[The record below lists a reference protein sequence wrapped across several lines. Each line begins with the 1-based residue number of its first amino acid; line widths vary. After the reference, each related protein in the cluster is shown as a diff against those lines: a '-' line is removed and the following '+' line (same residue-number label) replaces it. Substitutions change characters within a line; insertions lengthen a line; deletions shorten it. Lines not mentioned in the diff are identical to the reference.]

1 MEAALLPVD
10 AGFQFSTDDFNDEW
24 EKLETTIDTV
34 EDLEKDPL
42 DDQMGPW
49 AHKQYLDKYS
59 WKDEDGEPIEV
70 WPDTAYRV
78 VRHELGALG
87 YTDHDPEF
95 QALVKLIIERKLLPG
110 GRKLAQAGRQFHQTN
125 NCFLYRC
132 EDSREG
138 WADLVRKS
146 ILSLSCG
153 GGIGVVY
160 SDVRPNNTRIKKT
173 GGVATGP
180 LSPANMV
187 YEIARHVMQGGQRR
201 CLPVDTFV
209 HLERGLVPIQNV
221 QIGDQVMTYDGYH
234 TVQGNISQ
242 GQQQTILINTQ
253 MGDFECTPNHRVAVL
268 ANTLGDYDW
277 KEAQNLTKGDRMIF
291 VPQPIEGIETSL
303 PDWKYTKP
311 KMSTT
316 CKDIIIPELD
326 LEMAWFIG
334 LLHGDGCVSV
344 RVKDGYNGGSVS
356 IAAAHDLPDVADE
369 AERQLSRF
377 GTNVM
382 RREGDGKCWDIG
394 TKSWQLANYLSQIK
408 KPNESIEIPDFIL
421 QGTISIRAAYVAGL
435 FDADGSVSSR
445 PVCIAASVYPTYLRQ
460 VQALCASLG
469 LATRLKMVRPA
480 KDNWQSLYHLNVTDK
495 RHVERFAFLMSGV
508 AHKEVVLQS
517 TPQFSYAI
525 SAGMGKEE
533 KIHHGLG
540 MKNYDADI
548 AMQRFE
554 DYNGEQSYTPVKVKG
569 IQAGRVIDTY
579 DIEVEGR
586 NEFVAEGMLV
596 HNSAIWGGL
605 HWNHPD
611 VFDWI
616 HCKDWSDE
624 VRAAKAVD
632 QHAHAEMDMTNI
644 SVILDT
650 EFFEAYKNDDHPQH
664 ELAHRVYWETTAN
677 MVKNGEPGFS
687 IDAGENEG
695 ENLRNACTELCSSD
709 DSDVCN
715 LGSINLARVKTLD
728 EFKEIIRLA
737 TLLLLAGTVYSDV
750 PHSEII
756 GTREK
761 NRRLGLG
768 LMGLHEW
775 LLVRGYRYE
784 MVPELRE
791 WLAEYE
797 KSTEIASKWADQHNL
812 SRPVKTRAIAPN
824 GTIGI
829 VAETTTSAEPIFCVA
844 YKRRF
849 LDMDRLW
856 KYQYVID
863 PTAYHLIEEMGVA
876 PDDIEDA
883 YSLAYNIERRIK
895 FQADLQDYVDHG
907 ISSTLNLPYP
917 IVDEAEVKDFGD
929 TLMKYLPRLRGV
941 TAYPNG
947 SRSGQPLEAV
957 DYKQAIG
964 KAGLTFEDSRD
975 EACVGGACG
984 V

>member
-1 MEAALLPVD
+1 MEAALLPAD
-10 AGFQFSTDDFNDEW
+10 TEAGFQFSIDNFNDSW
-24 EKLETTIDTV
+24 ETV
-34 EDLEKDPL
+34 EEPEQDPL

-59 WKDEDGEPIEV
+59 WKDEDGEPTEV

-95 QALVKLIIERKLLPG
+95 QALVKLVVERKLLPG

-125 NCFLYRC
+125 NCFAGDTRFLTDQGMMSLVEAYATDARIQVRNRFGEWEDAQVQRFGEQELHRVIFSNGDQVDATWDHRWWQLDGSRVTTGELESVPFGVATDLPELDPEGVRHGIVYGDGTLDPGGRHSRWDVVNPEKDKILIGWFDQEDREVVVGGGAVRTYPTIRQTVRGPKVALQPAHYKSLPETYTPEYARGFIAGLLATDGNVCSRCSTTIAQEGPATARKIAEIAVAGGFVVSSVRITSKVSPYDGSEREMCTVSIKPFSTEGAVLLPSHQAELNPNQRRRGMSLSVESVESVGMAPVYCVVAPNSESFTLANGLITSNCFLYRC

-187 YEIARHVMQGGQRR
+187 NEIARHVMQGGQRR
-201 CLPVDTFV
+201 
-209 HLERGLVPIQNV
+209 
-221 QIGDQVMTYDGYH
+221 
-234 TVQGNISQ
+234 
-242 GQQQTILINTQ
+242 
-253 MGDFECTPNHRVAVL
+253 
-268 ANTLGDYDW
+268 
-277 KEAQNLTKGDRMIF
+277 
-291 VPQPIEGIETSL
+291 
-303 PDWKYTKP
+303 
-311 KMSTT
+311 
-316 CKDIIIPELD
+316 
-326 LEMAWFIG
+326 
-334 LLHGDGCVSV
+334 
-344 RVKDGYNGGSVS
+344 
-356 IAAAHDLPDVADE
+356 
-369 AERQLSRF
+369 
-377 GTNVM
+377 
-382 RREGDGKCWDIG
+382 
-394 TKSWQLANYLSQIK
+394 
-408 KPNESIEIPDFIL
+408 
-421 QGTISIRAAYVAGL
+421 
-435 FDADGSVSSR
+435 
-445 PVCIAASVYPTYLRQ
+445 
-460 VQALCASLG
+460 
-469 LATRLKMVRPA
+469 
-480 KDNWQSLYHLNVTDK
+480 
-495 RHVERFAFLMSGV
+495 
-508 AHKEVVLQS
+508 
-517 TPQFSYAI
+517 
-525 SAGMGKEE
+525 
-533 KIHHGLG
+533 
-540 MKNYDADI
+540 
-548 AMQRFE
+548 
-554 DYNGEQSYTPVKVKG
+554 
-569 IQAGRVIDTY
+569 
-579 DIEVEGR
+579 
-586 NEFVAEGMLV
+586 
-596 HNSAIWGGL
+596 SAIWGGL

-650 EFFEAYKNDDHPQH
+650 EFFEAYKDDAHPQH
-664 ELAHRVYWETTAN
+664 ELAQRVYWETTAN

-695 ENLRNACTELCSSD
+695 ENLRNACTELTSSD
-709 DSDVCN
+709 DSDICN

-728 EFKEIIRLA
+728 EFKEIVRLA
-737 TLLLLAGTVYSDV
+737 TLLLLASTVYSDV
-750 PHSEII
+750 PHSEIK

-797 KSTEIASKWADQHNL
+797 KSTEIAAEWADQHNL

-829 VAETTTSAEPIFCVA
+829 IAETTTSAEPIFCVA

-849 LDMDRLW
+849 LDTDRLW

-883 YSLAYNIERRIK
+883 YSLAYNVERRIK

-907 ISSTLNLPYP
+907 ISSTINLPYP
-917 IVDEAEVKDFGD
+917 ITDEQEVRDFGE
-929 TLMKYLPRLRGV
+929 TLMTYLPRLRGV
-941 TAYPNG
+941 SAYPNG

-957 DYKQAIG
+957 AYEQAIG

-975 EACVGGACG
+975 EACVGGSCG

>member
-1 MEAALLPVD
+1 MEAALLPAD
-10 AGFQFSTDDFNDEW
+10 TEAGFQFQFDYIDDGWGAIEQV
-24 EKLETTIDTV
+24 EKPET
-34 EDLEKDPL
+34 DPL

-59 WKDEDGEPIEV
+59 WRDEDGEPTEV

-95 QALVKLIIERKLLPG
+95 QALVKLIVERKLLPG
-110 GRKLAQAGRQFHQTN
+110 GRKLAQAGRQTHCVN
-125 NCFLYRC
+125 NCYLYRC

-146 ILSLSCG
+146 ILSLSSG

-173 GGVATGP
+173 GGIATGP

-187 YEIARHVMQGGQRR
+187 NEIARHVMAGGQRR
-201 CLPVDTFV
+201 
-209 HLERGLVPIQNV
+209 
-221 QIGDQVMTYDGYH
+221 
-234 TVQGNISQ
+234 
-242 GQQQTILINTQ
+242 
-253 MGDFECTPNHRVAVL
+253 
-268 ANTLGDYDW
+268 
-277 KEAQNLTKGDRMIF
+277 
-291 VPQPIEGIETSL
+291 
-303 PDWKYTKP
+303 
-311 KMSTT
+311 
-316 CKDIIIPELD
+316 
-326 LEMAWFIG
+326 
-334 LLHGDGCVSV
+334 
-344 RVKDGYNGGSVS
+344 
-356 IAAAHDLPDVADE
+356 
-369 AERQLSRF
+369 
-377 GTNVM
+377 
-382 RREGDGKCWDIG
+382 
-394 TKSWQLANYLSQIK
+394 
-408 KPNESIEIPDFIL
+408 
-421 QGTISIRAAYVAGL
+421 
-435 FDADGSVSSR
+435 
-445 PVCIAASVYPTYLRQ
+445 
-460 VQALCASLG
+460 
-469 LATRLKMVRPA
+469 
-480 KDNWQSLYHLNVTDK
+480 
-495 RHVERFAFLMSGV
+495 
-508 AHKEVVLQS
+508 
-517 TPQFSYAI
+517 
-525 SAGMGKEE
+525 
-533 KIHHGLG
+533 
-540 MKNYDADI
+540 
-548 AMQRFE
+548 
-554 DYNGEQSYTPVKVKG
+554 
-569 IQAGRVIDTY
+569 
-579 DIEVEGR
+579 
-586 NEFVAEGMLV
+586 
-596 HNSAIWGGL
+596 SAIWAGL
-605 HWNHPD
+605 HWNHAD
-611 VFDWI
+611 VFDFI

-650 EFFEAYKNDDHPQH
+650 EFFEAYKDDAHPQH

-687 IDAGENEG
+687 IDAGKNEG
-695 ENLRNACTELCSSD
+695 ENLRNACTEITSAD
-709 DSDVCN
+709 DSDLCN

-728 EFKEIIRLA
+728 EFKEIVRLA
-737 TLLLLAGTVYSDV
+737 TLLLLASTVYSDV
-750 PHSEII
+750 PHSEIK

-797 KSTEIASKWADQHNL
+797 KSTEIAAEWADQHNL

-829 VAETTTSAEPIFCVA
+829 IAETTTSAEPIFCVA

-849 LDMDRLW
+849 LDTDRLW

-863 PTAYHLIEEMGVA
+863 PTAYHLIEEMGVE

-883 YSLAYNIERRIK
+883 YSLAYNVERRIK

-917 IVDEAEVKDFGD
+917 IVDEAEVRDFGD

-957 DYKQAIG
+957 AYEQAIG

-984 V
+984 L